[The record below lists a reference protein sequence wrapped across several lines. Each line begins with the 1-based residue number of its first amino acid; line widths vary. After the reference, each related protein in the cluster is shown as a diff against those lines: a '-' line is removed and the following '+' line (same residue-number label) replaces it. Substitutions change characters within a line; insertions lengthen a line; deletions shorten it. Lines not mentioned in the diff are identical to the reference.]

1 MKHIAHCTL
10 NGGYTDQREIIVDT
24 VQIEKNVFES
34 MALTLAGDE
43 LRTYTADT
51 EEKAFED
58 YARLINEFANP
69 FQKAIFNAN
78 LKSGNKYTLIYF
90 NDFGFPVADKIVF
103 NRFEFTTYAQYT
115 DVVKMECKRIRKHNN
130 MQMYLYDKSLI
141 ILDGWHN
148 LKDENIYTI
157 KDKGNIITKMSKYGC
172 FDSRYIDDLETLYKD
187 YIIMIYKQYKTGT
200 NGKTYA

>member
-10 NGGYTDQREIIVDT
+10 NGGYTIQCEIIIDT
-24 VQIEKNVFES
+24 VQLEENVFES

-58 YARLINEFANP
+58 YARLINEFANS

-78 LKSGNKYTLIYF
+78 LKSGNKYTLIYI
-90 NDFGFPVADKIVF
+90 NDFGFPVANKIVF
-103 NRFEFTTYAQYT
+103 NRFEFTTYAQHA
-115 DVVKMECKRIRKHNN
+115 DVVKMECKRIRKRNN
-130 MQMYLYDKSLI
+130 MQMYLYNKSLI
-141 ILDGWHN
+141 ILDGWHD
-148 LKDENIYTI
+148 LKDEDIYII
-157 KDKGNIITKMSKYGC
+157 KDKGDVITKMSKYGC
-172 FDSRYIDDLETLYKD
+172 FDSCYIDDLETLYKD

-200 NGKTYA
+200 SGKIYA